1 MGFNVDCFNKKGLTN
16 QDFLFSLGMRQFYN
30 LGMFFGWSGGNA
42 A

>member
-1 MGFNVDCFNKKGLTN
+1 MGFNVDCFNKKGAN
-16 QDFLFSLGMRQFYN
+16 ESGFSFLAGMRRFYN